1 MFKSGGRWR
10 AAVLTAAV
18 GAGII
23 VPAQPAQAVN
33 WIPAA
38 AFATCVTD
46 VPVFAARDNGEL
58 WLYPHQGTRSGKPTW
73 GQARQV
79 GSGWNG
85 RTMAGPSGQVYSVE
99 TGGALK
105 RFAWNG
111 TGWDNGTGSLL
122 AQGWERFATTA
133 RDLVTVDAVGDIY
146 RVDAD
151 GTLRRFAHDGAK
163 WTVDGQEL
171 AKGWD
176 RYNLIVAAG
185 PGVLYARTPSGELT
199 RHHYSDGTW
208 LQRDAVVGQ
217 GWQRFRSI
225 GSAGADTLFGL
236 YGDQLWWHRFVPAL
250 GEWVSTQPNDAMPS
264 TSIGTGW
271 AATRDIAPQTTGC
284 TGLNP
289 LEKVHRIAS
298 VGASVLLTERGLRE
312 LRAGLQQSLGPDSP
326 IVHAMTAATK
336 FVQDNQ
342 ATIAPLVAKYAAN
355 PHPLEEADKQTL
367 KSVVDAAMAPGGPMA
382 ALWEIVRRELGT
394 HVTFEQA
401 VDLAKAGLG
410 WTVQITRMTVDFV
423 KTTKQLLND
432 TPGILDQMIQ
442 GYEKMNSALTD
453 INATVTESTR
463 ILGEMN
469 VVIDQMNTAMDQM
482 NRALDV
488 VNNALTQMNAAM
500 AQMNAAVGK
509 MNRAV
514 DALNNGGW
522 NFFSTYRVTLD
533 NLDLSG
539 LDKIWGQRASAEEL
553 ARADSWFSLA
563 VDFVPFVGDAKG
575 LWGAVSGRDPMTG
588 EELSGADRAMGS
600 LFFLRYLKNIRKG
613 GDLIYTGSKLE
624 EAKRGRAL
632 VDNGKYDYLFGKVD
646 SNSHN
651 AARSKQNKEQLARI
665 GVHDTPQGRA
675 LIKKHLDDAVTSDA
689 NIKRTY
695 TDEYGTFQIRD
706 SLFAGPGGFLH
717 FESAWQVTPDGLR
730 LTTIIPKG

>member
-1 MFKSGGRWR
+1 MFLAVFRSGGRRR

-176 RYNLIVAAG
+176 RY
-185 PGVLYARTPSGELT
+185 
-199 RHHYSDGTW
+199 
-208 LQRDAVVGQ
+208 
-217 GWQRFRSI
+217 
-225 GSAGADTLFGL
+225 
-236 YGDQLWWHRFVPAL
+236 
-250 GEWVSTQPNDAMPS
+250 
-264 TSIGTGW
+264 
-271 AATRDIAPQTTGC
+271 
-284 TGLNP
+284 
-289 LEKVHRIAS
+289 
-298 VGASVLLTERGLRE
+298 
-312 LRAGLQQSLGPDSP
+312 
-326 IVHAMTAATK
+326 
-336 FVQDNQ
+336 
-342 ATIAPLVAKYAAN
+342 
-355 PHPLEEADKQTL
+355 
-367 KSVVDAAMAPGGPMA
+367 
-382 ALWEIVRRELGT
+382 
-394 HVTFEQA
+394 
-401 VDLAKAGLG
+401 
-410 WTVQITRMTVDFV
+410 
-423 KTTKQLLND
+423 
-432 TPGILDQMIQ
+432 
-442 GYEKMNSALTD
+442 
-453 INATVTESTR
+453 
-463 ILGEMN
+463 
-469 VVIDQMNTAMDQM
+469 
-482 NRALDV
+482 
-488 VNNALTQMNAAM
+488 
-500 AQMNAAVGK
+500 
-509 MNRAV
+509 
-514 DALNNGGW
+514 
-522 NFFSTYRVTLD
+522 
-533 NLDLSG
+533 
-539 LDKIWGQRASAEEL
+539 
-553 ARADSWFSLA
+553 
-563 VDFVPFVGDAKG
+563 
-575 LWGAVSGRDPMTG
+575 
-588 EELSGADRAMGS
+588 
-600 LFFLRYLKNIRKG
+600 
-613 GDLIYTGSKLE
+613 
-624 EAKRGRAL
+624 
-632 VDNGKYDYLFGKVD
+632 
-646 SNSHN
+646 
-651 AARSKQNKEQLARI
+651 
-665 GVHDTPQGRA
+665 
-675 LIKKHLDDAVTSDA
+675 
-689 NIKRTY
+689 